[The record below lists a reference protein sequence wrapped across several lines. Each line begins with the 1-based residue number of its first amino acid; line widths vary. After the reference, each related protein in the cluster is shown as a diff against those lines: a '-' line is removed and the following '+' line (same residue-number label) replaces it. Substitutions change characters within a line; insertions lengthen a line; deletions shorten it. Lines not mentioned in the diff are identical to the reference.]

1 MTQNGPILFA
11 EADELLVLNLEV
23 LNGVVLLSLI
33 LKLDSCLVL
42 SVFHEN
48 KALTDPV
55 EFIFQHNYTFEVDL
69 N

>member
-1 MTQNGPILFA
+1 ML
-11 EADELLVLNLEV
+11 DLEI
-23 LNGVVLLSLI
+23 LNGMVLLSLT
-33 LKLDSCLVL
+33 LKLDSCLVH
-42 SVFHEN
+42 SVLHEN

>member
-11 EADELLVLNLEV
+11 EADELLMLDLEI
-23 LNGVVLLSLI
+23 LNGMVLLSLT

-42 SVFHEN
+42 SVLHEN

-55 EFIFQHNYTFEVDL
+55 
-69 N
+69 